1 MLFTNINKPSV
12 ILLSHNGFSSITSNI
27 DTIASSML
35 FTNINQY
42 QKQMY
47 SNFKM
52 LEATNKEEAIVSI
65 LDVIEENPLWLNKI
79 TDGLFILVKSI
90 ELEHKRFLL
99 ERSLDEQV
107 IDLFVKL
114 KTEYYN
120 FKDNTQWN
128 Y

>member
-1 MLFTNINKPSV
+1 
-12 ILLSHNGFSSITSNI
+12 
-27 DTIASSML
+27 
-35 FTNINQY
+35 
-42 QKQMY
+42 
-47 SNFKM
+47 M

-79 TDGLFILVKSI
+79 TDGLFILVKNI

>member
-1 MLFTNINKPSV
+1 
-12 ILLSHNGFSSITSNI
+12 
-27 DTIASSML
+27 
-35 FTNINQY
+35 
-42 QKQMY
+42 MY

-52 LEATNKEEAIVSI
+52 KEATNKEEAIVSI

-79 TDGLFILVKSI
+79 TDGLFILVKNI

-114 KTEYYN
+114 KAEYYN
-120 FKDNTQWN
+120 FKDNTVWS
-128 Y
+128 

>member
-1 MLFTNINKPSV
+1 MKT
-12 ILLSHNGFSSITSNI
+12 T
-27 DTIASSML
+27 
-35 FTNINQY
+35 Y
-42 QKQMY
+42 
-47 SNFKM
+47 KM
-52 LEATNKEEAIVSI
+52 LEATNKQEAIISI

-120 FKDNTQWN
+120 FKDNVLWS
-128 Y
+128 

>member
-1 MLFTNINKPSV
+1 MKT
-12 ILLSHNGFSSITSNI
+12 
-27 DTIASSML
+27 
-35 FTNINQY
+35 
-42 QKQMY
+42 
-47 SNFKM
+47 NFKM

-65 LDVIEENPLWLNKI
+65 LDVLEENPLWLNKI

-120 FKDNTQWN
+120 FKDNVLWS
-128 Y
+128 